1 MRGRSLHADEQP
13 STHYFNI
20 QETTMNTITHPIRF
34 RGLIVTVILS
44 ALATGFA
51 TICAAADTTD
61 VPQVVVKFGD
71 LSLSSPQGASK
82 LYSRLAAAAQEVC
95 KSFAVD
101 DRDLGARA
109 RVNAC
114 LHQAIADAVT
124 KVGKPELFA
133 IYNAKNGTQLRT
145 ASVSQNR

>member
-1 MRGRSLHADEQP
+1 
-13 STHYFNI
+13 
-20 QETTMNTITHPIRF
+20 MNTATPHPIRF
-34 RGLIVTVILS
+34 RGLIVTAILG
-44 ALATGFA
+44 ALAGFA

-71 LSLSSPQGASK
+71 LSLSSPQGANK

-101 DRDLGARA
+101 GRDLGARA

-114 LHQAIADAVT
+114 LHRAIADAVT
-124 KVGKPELFA
+124 RVGQPELFA
-133 IYNAKNGTQLRT
+133 IYNAKNGTKLRT
-145 ASVSQNR
+145 ALVSQNH

>member
-13 STHYFNI
+13 SIHYFNI
-20 QETTMNTITHPIRF
+20 QETIMNTTTHPVRF
-34 RGLIVTVILS
+34 RGLIVTAILG

-51 TICAAADTTD
+51 TIGAAADATD

-71 LSLSSPQGASK
+71 LSLSSPQGANK

-114 LHQAIADAVT
+114 LHRALADAVT
-124 KVGKPELFA
+124 QVGQPELFA
-133 IYNAKNGTQLRT
+133 IYNAKNGTKQRT
-145 ASVSQNR
+145 ALVSQNH

>member
-1 MRGRSLHADEQP
+1 M
-13 STHYFNI
+13 HYFNI
-20 QETTMNTITHPIRF
+20 QETTMNTTTHPIRF

-44 ALATGFA
+44 ALA

-114 LHQAIADAVT
+114 LHQAIAGAVT
-124 KVGKPELFA
+124 KVGRPELFA

-145 ASVSQNR
+145 ALVSQNR

>member
-1 MRGRSLHADEQP
+1 VHGRSLHADGQP
-13 STHYFNI
+13 SIHYFNI
-20 QETTMNTITHPIRF
+20 QETTVNTTTHPIRF

-71 LSLSSPQGASK
+71 LSLSSPQGANK
-82 LYSRLAAAAQEVC
+82 LYSRIAAAAQEVC

-101 DRDLGARA
+101 DRDLGARS
-109 RVNAC
+109 RLNAC

-124 KVGKPELFA
+124 KVGQPELFA

-145 ASVSQNR
+145 AWVSRNR

>member
-1 MRGRSLHADEQP
+1 M
-13 STHYFNI
+13 HYFNI
-20 QETTMNTITHPIRF
+20 QETTMNTTTHPMRF
-34 RGLIVTVILS
+34 RGLIVTVIVS
-44 ALATGFA
+44 ALTTGFA

-61 VPQVVVKFGD
+61 VPKVLVKFED

-101 DRDLGARA
+101 DRNLGARA
-109 RVNAC
+109 RLNAC

-124 KVGKPELFA
+124 KVGQPELFA

-145 ASVSQNR
+145 ALVSQNR

>member
-1 MRGRSLHADEQP
+1 M
-13 STHYFNI
+13 HYFNI
-20 QETTMNTITHPIRF
+20 QETTMNMTTHPIRF

-44 ALATGFA
+44 ALA

-114 LHQAIADAVT
+114 LHQAIAGAVT
-124 KVGKPELFA
+124 KVGRPELFA

-145 ASVSQNR
+145 ALVSQNR